1 MTNLAPFARQNS
13 IGYCTNVHAGT
24 TMDSIRS
31 RLSEFALPL
40 AHKLPANQSL
50 GVGLWLP
57 KSAADEL
64 TSDADIQAFG
74 DWLRA
79 NRLHAFTM
87 NGFPYDNFHR
97 PVVKHDVYVPTWA
110 DASRFDYTLRLAHIL
125 AALHSV
131 SNANDSSPALYTIS
145 TLPVGWPT
153 DASHD
158 QRSWLKQES
167 DCGSWR
173 SHFSDWN
180 KPVVC
185 A

>member
-1 MTNLAPFARQNS
+1 MTKLAPFARQNS

-97 PVVKHDVYVPTWA
+97 PVVKHDVYVPIGPTSA
-110 DASRFDYTLRLAHIL
+110 VFDYTLRLAQIL

-131 SNANDSSPALYTIS
+131 SNADDSSPASTRSALCQWVGPPMRRMIS
-145 TLPVGWPT
+145 
-153 DASHD
+153 
-158 QRSWLKQES
+158 RFWLKQES
-167 DCGSWR
+167 VCGSWR

-180 KPVVC
+180 KPAVC